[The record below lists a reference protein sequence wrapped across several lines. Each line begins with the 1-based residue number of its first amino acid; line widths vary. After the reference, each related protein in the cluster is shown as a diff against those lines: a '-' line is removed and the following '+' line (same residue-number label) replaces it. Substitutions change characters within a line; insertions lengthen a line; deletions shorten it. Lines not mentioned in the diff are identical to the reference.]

1 MALSI
6 LGDIQLDG
14 GLSTSSAYARLS
26 ADVNKTGDKVRT
38 GVSYYVSQE
47 AFNNGAGKIYL
58 SEPISTIFDYN
69 RQNDGAD
76 ILDVAHNKVKAEL
89 EGFGYS
95 VQIVEL

>member
-6 LGDIQLDG
+6 IGDIQLDG

-38 GVSYYVSQE
+38 AVSYYVSQE
-47 AFNNGAGKIYL
+47 AFNNGAGNIYL

-89 EGFGYS
+89 EELGYS